1 MAYEP
6 CGCPDE
12 ETCGLR
18 LAMGDVRNAIA
29 DILDNTS
36 LADVTKRQN
45 AVRKKLA
52 SKK

>member
-18 LAMGDVRNAIA
+18 LTMLEVRNAIA
-29 DILDNTS
+29 DFLDHTTLTDV
-36 LADVTKRQN
+36 LARVEEAQAAKQL
-45 AVRKKLA
+45 K
-52 SKK
+52 S

>member
-18 LAMGDVRNAIA
+18 LVMGEVRNAIA
-29 DILDNTS
+29 DILDTTS
-36 LADVTKRQN
+36 LADVIKRQN
-45 AVRKKLA
+45 AVRA
-52 SKK
+52 SLGIK

>member
-1 MAYEP
+1 
-6 CGCPDE
+6 
-12 ETCGLR
+12 
-18 LAMGDVRNAIA
+18 MGDVRNAIA

-52 SKK
+52 SASQSK